1 MLTSLVRLAI
11 YKQTILSWCF
21 MNGVALL
28 GNVSAL
34 SPTHGVAGDQ
44 ARRNSTFVVALAVLA
59 FAIYACTV
67 FTLPQVRNTPACCES
82 SGIAA
87 AISNIKYGAPLGSLY
102 SGVFSYFDDRIQ
114 EPLSLALEQAQRPE
128 TGLPATPPGALYATT
143 RDGNG
148 VGYALVATA
157 AFRLFGIHAWA
168 LQLTMLLLMALSAA
182 AFLWRFHTA
191 AFAGVVTLYFT
202 ALTVM
207 LFTSLVWDPQWQFG
221 IAVGGLRY
229 FSLVGVLPLFHILLT
244 LVDPRPLQ
252 RETATRDAALLAL
265 QTAIFLLTVLVRG
278 STLPQVAGIAL
289 VCMVLAWRRR
299 RKTEQLRALLGR
311 LAVIGLASIAG
322 LSAVAAAVPGEYL
335 TEGRFGPTIW
345 ERVTQ
350 GLGTNPAWPF
360 AGVDEIFDCK
370 EFMPQGF
377 QPGTGDDNGHCIWF
391 DYVLKHHIPI
401 ETAGDKVLG
410 GSYETAMREAFF
422 KIVARYPAEVLKTFV
437 YYKPQRIVTS
447 MSRSMRFNFGGDQSR
462 ARHPAGP
469 PVVPYPPLAIGLLFV
484 SLAVALSHFG
494 IGAVSTAE
502 LSPVVGVTVLLAAF
516 TLPTYFAVWASPP
529 VSADLLLYCLFGL
542 GLAAGAMLVGA
553 RSALLP
559 RGHGI
564 RLPVAEK
571 KR

>member
-1 MLTSLVRLAI
+1 
-11 YKQTILSWCF
+11 
-21 MNGVALL
+21 MNGVALRSDVPAMSATDGVV
-28 GNVSAL
+28 GN
-34 SPTHGVAGDQ
+34 Q
-44 ARRNSTFVVALAVLA
+44 ARRNSILVVALAVLA
-59 FAIYACTV
+59 FVIYACAV
-67 FTLPQVRNTPACCES
+67 FSLPQVRNTLACCES

-87 AISNIKYGAPLGSLY
+87 AISNIKYGTPLGSLY
-102 SGVFSYFDDRIQ
+102 SGTFGYFADRIY
-114 EPLSLALEQAQRPE
+114 EPLSQTLEQAQIPGA
-128 TGLPATPPGALYATT
+128 GLPATPSGTLYATT

-148 VGYALVATA
+148 VGYPLIATA

-168 LQLTMLLLMALSAA
+168 LQLTTLLLMALSAA
-182 AFLWRFHTA
+182 AFLWRFHSA
-191 AFAGVVTLYFT
+191 AFASVVTLYFT

-207 LFTSLVWDPQWQFG
+207 LFTSLAWDPQWQFS

-229 FSLVGVLPLFHILLT
+229 FSLVSVLPLFHILLT

-252 RETATRDAALLAL
+252 RETATRDAVLLAL
-265 QTAIFLLTVLVRG
+265 QTAIFILTVLVRG
-278 STLPQVAGIAL
+278 STLPQIAGIAL
-289 VCMVLAWRRR
+289 VCMVLAWKRR
-299 RKTEQLRALLGR
+299 RKTEQLRALTGK
-311 LAVIGLASIAG
+311 LAVMGLASIAV
-322 LSAVAAAVPGEYL
+322 LSAVAAAVPRDYL

-360 AGVDEIFDCK
+360 AGVNEMFDCK
-370 EFMPQGF
+370 QFMPQGL
-377 QPGTGDDNGHCIWF
+377 QPGTLDENGHCIWF
-391 DYVLKHHIPI
+391 DYVLKHHIAI

-422 KIVARYPAEVLKTFV
+422 KIAARYPAEVLKTFV

-484 SLAVALSHFG
+484 SLAVALVHFG

-502 LSPVVGVTVLLAAF
+502 LSRVAGVTLLLVAF
-516 TLPTYFAVWASPP
+516 TLPTYFAVWATPP

-542 GLAAGAMLVGA
+542 GLAAGAMLVGT
-553 RSALLP
+553 RSVLP
-559 RGHGI
+559 HYIHGI
-564 RLPVAEK
+564 RVAVAEA